1 MVLFKIVA
9 FKADFFQFILLWVL
23 LSIVFIS
30 IDHDIFDENMFMWI
44 ELIFLRILAIT
55 MLFSYN
61 NSTNHCRL
69 NCFFVTLIKC
79 VNLNLAETL

>member
-1 MVLFKIVA
+1 M
-9 FKADFFQFILLWVL
+9 WVL

-30 IDHDIFDENMFMWI
+30 IYHEVFDGNMFIWVDMVY
-44 ELIFLRILAIT
+44 LRILAIT
-55 MLFSYN
+55 MFFSYN